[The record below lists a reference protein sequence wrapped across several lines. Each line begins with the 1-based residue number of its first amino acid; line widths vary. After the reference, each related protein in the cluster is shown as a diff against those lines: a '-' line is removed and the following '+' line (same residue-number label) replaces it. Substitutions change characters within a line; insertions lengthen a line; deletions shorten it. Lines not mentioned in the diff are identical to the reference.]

1 MGLPLADITFN
12 FGLEAIIKSTSP
24 VNLLFSAQ
32 KIYKLDIN
40 SPINLPLL
48 SVVSVSDINKFFKR
62 GKPLAIIYTPV
73 SPILFPLTSRL

>member
-1 MGLPLADITFN
+1 LPLTDITFN
-12 FGLEAIIKSTSP
+12 FGLEAILKITSP

-32 KIYKLDIN
+32 KSYKLDIN

-48 SVVSVSDINKFFKR
+48 SVVSVSEMSKLFKR
-62 GKPLAIIYTPV
+62 DKPLAIIYTPV